1 MLQNLVALVGGV
13 LTLVIFVRFGRMT
26 LRERRRATQL
36 AGTGTYVGGV
46 RYHATG
52 GVNSGARSNFTRP
65 FAQLEVEDDQISVTL
80 NREAMAIARW
90 TGISVDEMTSL
101 RRDEIDHVETRFG
114 VSRGLRFR
122 TCDAGDHRD
131 GLVFWPRRRDRED
144 IVRRL
149 QATGLRVG

>member
-1 MLQNLVALVGGV
+1 MLQNLVALMGGL
-13 LTLVIFVRFGRMT
+13 LTLGIFVRFGRMT

-52 GVNSGARSNFTRP
+52 EVNSGARSNFTRP

-80 NREAMAIARW
+80 NREAIAIARW

-101 RRDEIDHVETRFG
+101 RRDEIDHVEPRFG

-149 QATGLRVG
+149 QATGFRIG